1 LRRPAAAVAAVAD
14 LEATILSEDETAA
27 VAVAVAAGAGAAVA
41 AGAAGAVAAGA
52 GAGAAGAAAVDA
64 VDDAAVFAALDFAR
78 CLCLGCPLAVVRL
91 EKPAAVQHQAGVSEA
106 HIHRE
111 QRSTFDVD
119 IPCRKH
125 IDWS

>member
-1 LRRPAAAVAAVAD
+1 MRRPAAAVADVAD
-14 LEATILSEDETAA
+14 LAATILSEVETAA
-27 VAVAVAAGAGAAVA
+27 AAAAAVA
-41 AGAAGAVAAGA
+41 AAVVAA
-52 GAGAAGAAAVDA
+52 AAAAAADAADAAADDDA
-64 VDDAAVFAALDFAR
+64 VDDVAVFAALGFAR
-78 CLCLGCPLAVVRL
+78 YLCLGCPIAAVRL
-91 EKPAAVQHQAGVSEA
+91 EKPAAVQHQVGVSEA

>member
-1 LRRPAAAVAAVAD
+1 MRRPAAAVAAVAD
-14 LEATILSEDETAA
+14 LAAMILSEDETAA
-27 VAVAVAAGAGAAVA
+27 AAVA
-41 AGAAGAVAAGA
+41 AAVAADV
-52 GAGAAGAAAVDA
+52 AAAAAAAADAVVAAAAADA
-64 VDDAAVFAALDFAR
+64 VDDVAVFAALGFAKY
-78 CLCLGCPLAVVRL
+78 LCLGCPLAAVRL
-91 EKPAAVQHQAGVSEA
+91 EKPAAVQHQVGVSEA

>member
-1 LRRPAAAVAAVAD
+1 MRRPAAAVAAVAD
-14 LEATILSEDETAA
+14 LAAMILSEDETAA
-27 VAVAVAAGAGAAVA
+27 AAVA
-41 AGAAGAVAAGA
+41 AAVAADA
-52 GAGAAGAAAVDA
+52 VAAAAAADADAVVAAADADA
-64 VDDAAVFAALDFAR
+64 VDDVAVFAALGFAR
-78 CLCLGCPLAVVRL
+78 YLCLGCPLAAARL
-91 EKPAAVQHQAGVSEA
+91 EKPAAVQHQVGVSEA